1 MTENP
6 LGKTVPYPERY
17 DPGLLVPL
25 ARADNRRKLG
35 IDTAKLP
42 FQGADIWNAYELS
55 WLDAKGLPQVARGR
69 FIFPCESPNL
79 VESKSLKLYL
89 NSLNQHV
96 FADSSA
102 AAGCLRQDLSA
113 AAGAEVN
120 VLVQPFGGMQEVLDA
135 PTGIHLDAQDVECD
149 RYEVDPS
156 LLQNAGSGQA
166 FEALVDEVLYTDL
179 FRSRC
184 PMTGQP
190 DWATVTVCYQGPQID
205 HAALLRYLVSYRL
218 HHDYHENCVER
229 IYCDILARCRPQSL
243 SVEANF
249 LRRGGLDINPVRASA
264 EMMDYVLFPR
274 YNRQ

>member
-1 MTENP
+1 MKENP
-6 LGKTVPYPERY
+6 LGKAVAYPEHY
-17 DPGLLVPL
+17 DPKLLVPL
-25 ARADNRRKLG
+25 PRVDNRRKLG
-35 IDTAKLP
+35 IDANKLP
-42 FQGADIWNAYELS
+42 FQGADVWNAYELS

-69 FIFPCESPNL
+69 FIFPCESANL
-79 VESKSLKLYL
+79 IESKSLKLYL

-102 AAGCLRQDLSA
+102 ALACIRADLAG
-113 AAGAEVN
+113 AAGAEVD
-120 VLVQPFGGMQEVLDA
+120 VMVQPFAGMQELLEV
-135 PTGIHLDAQDVECD
+135 PTGICLDAQEVACD
-149 RYEVDPS
+149 RYAVDAD
-156 LLQNAGSGQA
+156 LLQGAGAGQQ

-179 FRSRC
+179 FRSCC

-190 DWATVTVCYQGPQID
+190 DWATVSICYRGPQID

-218 HHDYHENCVER
+218 HPDYHENCVER
-229 IYCDILARCRPQSL
+229 IYCDIMARCRPQSL

-264 EMMDYVLFPR
+264 EMTDYVLFPR